1 MPNHEVVCFHCGQ
14 QVGDPPR
21 LNMIDDEPCK
31 ACAER
36 LLETLPGVFH
46 TPFEPVGSEEEV
58 TEVPA
63 EASESQGPLGFEPPQ
78 DYVGEGS
85 AD

>member
-1 MPNHEVVCFHCGQ
+1 MSAHEVVCFHCGQ
-14 QVGDPPR
+14 GVGDPPR
-21 LNMIDDEPCK
+21 LNLIDGEPCT

-58 TEVPA
+58 SAVEGGA
-63 EASESQGPLGFEPPQ
+63 MGPQGFEPPR
-78 DYVGEGS
+78 DYAGDGS